1 MAAYTDFTFTM
12 FRGDSRTITVA
23 ALQPDGVTAQN
34 ITGWTLWFTAKLAIL
49 DADGAAIFQK
59 KTGGLGITITSGA
72 GGLASI
78 ALAPTDTDGT
88 MATGTLTSVDLFC
101 DLQGKDG
108 AGNVA
113 TLATGKL
120 TILAEI
126 TRTTT

>member
-12 FRGDSRTITVA
+12 FRGDSRTIAVA
-23 ALQPDGVTAQN
+23 ALQPDGVSVQN
-34 ITGWTLWFTAKLAIL
+34 ITGWTLWFTAKMAIL
-49 DADGAAIFQK
+49 DADVAAIFQK
-59 KTGGLGITITSGA
+59 KTGGLGITITSPT

-78 ALAPTDTDGT
+78 ALAPADTDGT
-88 MATGTLTSVDLFC
+88 MATGTATSVDLFC

-108 AGNVA
+108 SGNVA

-120 TILAEI
+120 TVLAEI